1 MSKGT
6 IKDILIAFVFYSIV
20 VSAVFYK
27 IVKDPK
33 QFLVTSGD
41 GMKNYYTFMYHI
53 RYDTSYMTFEGMNY
67 PYGENIVFTDNQPII
82 ANAVK
87 LLSNFIPEL
96 YCQLPIIHNLL
107 LLLGLVFGGLGIFL
121 CFRRLKV
128 EFYFALVC
136 GAGLMLLNPQ
146 LNRISAHFSMFYPIL
161 PWLFLI
167 WFDYFQNKNQ
177 LRSSFLIATIITVSG
192 LVHMYFFITGAI
204 LVILSLLAYYLINY
218 KNTKVLNIIKSII
231 IQVFLPFLILTF
243 FSSYFNHATDR
254 PNEPWGFFSYHS
266 YWEGLLFSYK
276 LPLFEFVNDNIV
288 TVRSVEF
295 EGKNYVG
302 LFGVFAILYAVFLLI
317 FNFRKSISY
326 LKNNNIDVFLIFVF
340 ITSALISFGY
350 PFTISGL
357 EWLLDY
363 TGPFKQFRSIGR
375 VGWVSFYAINF
386 IAIPMIYRKIIVLQN
401 SKILYF
407 AIPCILFIEGLLFA
421 KQTVLYQSPLEVYYC
436 NDTNNIPIDFSKY
449 QATLPDPYF
458 HIGSESFSWWDQ
470 AENVNQA
477 FQLGYKYHLPTMGV
491 NMSRTS
497 FHQAKMLN
505 ELIIQPYKVPE
516 IVQYLKE
523 KSEKPLLVVESKLQI
538 NDHRASLKHWTKNAP
553 IVYENDQFILRS
565 LSLNS
570 FEETVKAYNDSLKI
584 VSSFVPA
591 HNFKLD
597 FDKIEGQKGWGYE
610 AYIISDSLAAGSYT
624 FEYWMTCPDPT
635 YVLSTSEI
643 WQFDQNHNML
653 DYVGEGNRFNYK
665 MATETEYLFTA
676 KINIKENTKKVVFK
690 ISKFNQKGKHNLNI
704 RQAILKSDF

>member
-1 MSKGT
+1 
-6 IKDILIAFVFYSIV
+6 
-20 VSAVFYK
+20 
-27 IVKDPK
+27 
-33 QFLVTSGD
+33 
-41 GMKNYYTFMYHI
+41 
-53 RYDTSYMTFEGMNY
+53 
-67 PYGENIVFTDNQPII
+67 
-82 ANAVK
+82 
-87 LLSNFIPEL
+87 
-96 YCQLPIIHNLL
+96 
-107 LLLGLVFGGLGIFL
+107 
-121 CFRRLKV
+121 
-128 EFYFALVC
+128 
-136 GAGLMLLNPQ
+136 
-146 LNRISAHFSMFYPIL
+146 
-161 PWLFLI
+161 
-167 WFDYFQNKNQ
+167 
-177 LRSSFLIATIITVSG
+177 
-192 LVHMYFFITGAI
+192 
-204 LVILSLLAYYLINY
+204 
-218 KNTKVLNIIKSII
+218 
-231 IQVFLPFLILTF
+231 
-243 FSSYFNHATDR
+243 
-254 PNEPWGFFSYHS
+254 
-266 YWEGLLFSYK
+266 
-276 LPLFEFVNDNIV
+276 
-288 TVRSVEF
+288 
-295 EGKNYVG
+295 VG

-538 NDHRASLKHWTKNAP
+538 NDQRASLKHWTKNAP

-665 MATETEYLFTA
+665 MATATEYLFTA

-690 ISKFNQKGKHNLNI
+690 ISKFNQKGKHNLYI